1 MPTLS
6 DALDASAS
14 ALSAQ
19 RTRIEA
25 AVSNLANAESTRGP
39 DGRPYR
45 RREVVLAA
53 AAPTNPFEAA
63 LGRAGAV
70 GVRVAGIVED
80 DSPLE
85 QRYQPSHPDANDDG
99 FVMLPNVNPSEEVVD
114 MLSAARAYQANL
126 AAIGLVRDLIKR
138 SLELS
143 R

>member
-1 MPTLS
+1 MSTLS
-6 DALDASAS
+6 DAIDAAAS
-14 ALSAQ
+14 ALSAE

-39 DGRPYR
+39 NGGPYR

-53 AAPTNPFEAA
+53 EHSNSFDSAM
-63 LGRAGAV
+63 GRAGAV
-70 GVRVAGIVED
+70 GVRVVGIIED
-80 DSPLE
+80 DSPLK
-85 QRYQPSHPDANDDG
+85 QRYQPGHPDANAAG
-99 FVMLPNVNPSEEVVD
+99 FVTLPNINPSEEVVD

-126 AAIGLVRDLIKR
+126 AAIGIVRDLFRR